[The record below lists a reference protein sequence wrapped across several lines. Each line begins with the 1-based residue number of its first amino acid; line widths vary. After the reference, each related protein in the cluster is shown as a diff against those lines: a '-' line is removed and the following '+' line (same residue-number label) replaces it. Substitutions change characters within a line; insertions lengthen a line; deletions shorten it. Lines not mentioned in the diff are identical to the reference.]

1 MFGAPY
7 TGILT
12 LAFLL
17 GVLVLMAFDYP
28 VGTMT
33 IASLL
38 IIIPVLIMGWY
49 LMRDRIHRLAAERA
63 INGGT

>member
-1 MFGAPY
+1 
-7 TGILT
+7 
-12 LAFLL
+12 
-17 GVLVLMAFDYP
+17 MAFDYP